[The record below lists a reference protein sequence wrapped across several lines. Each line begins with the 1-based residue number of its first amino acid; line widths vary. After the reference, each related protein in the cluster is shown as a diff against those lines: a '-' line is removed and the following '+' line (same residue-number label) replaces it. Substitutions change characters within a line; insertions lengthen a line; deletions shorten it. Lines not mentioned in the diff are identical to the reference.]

1 MPGNFRGTKS
11 MGKNGLLPG
20 TLDML
25 ISTVGI
31 YGVISFAVARQT
43 REIGLGLALA
53 LSRLAASLA
62 PARRA
67 ASLDSTRALRYE

>member
-43 REIGLGLALA
+43 RDIGLGLALCA
-53 LSRLAASLA
+53 EPLGRRAWRLRD
-62 PARRA
+62 ARRR
-67 ASLDSTRALRYE
+67 SIRPGL